1 MYKSLSRKT
10 IEAAMQEVANTP
22 QDDAGYLTDQMLEE
36 QPVILEYLY
45 RLDGLPFG
53 FDQTIRFS
61 EAEREYIL
69 YIGIVVWKALKESPR
84 PMHSV
89 TWEELDKVVAD
100 FENFANDLVR
110 QGHTEIPGA
119 ALLMIENHPEPEL
132 LRFITDAI
140 RPRADDPKFPPIRP
154 EYRSAAMTVFQI
166 ILTAMVGNGEG

>member
-22 QDDAGYLTDQMLEE
+22 QDDAGYLTDEMLEE
-36 QPVILEYLY
+36 QPAILEYLY

-53 FDQTIRFS
+53 FDQAIRFS

-69 YIGIVVWKALKESPR
+69 YIGIVLWRALQQSPR
-84 PMHSV
+84 PKHAV
-89 TWEELDKVVAD
+89 TWAELDKVVAD
-100 FENFANDLVR
+100 FENFANNLVR
-110 QGHTEIPGA
+110 QGHDEIPGA

-132 LRFITDAI
+132 LRFIVDAI

-166 ILTAMVGNGEG
+166 VLTAMVGNSEG